1 MIFFRLL
8 QQKLVR
14 AVQLW
19 HRLRETIIRRGTARR
34 RLFAS
39 KLAIQV
45 QLKVLYLEV
54 SGRTSSLLQ
63 YSYMMPKTINI
74 GQWWDTTHATE
85 APPTIDLSSSRKFWC
100 SPMVSSP
107 LSHVRLFSL
116 AFFCSA
122 STQTV
127 LTHTVGSNRVQR
139 SLAVEALNHWTTYKD
154 HASVSYVQFKGR
166 KTHSRR
172 YDNDIDT
179 EHEIETHHTSL
190 AFYGYAHFSWSRA
203 LYVAV
208 TWKLNPNQAFNRRD

>member
-1 MIFFRLL
+1 MWNR
-8 QQKLVR
+8 K
-14 AVQLW
+14 
-19 HRLRETIIRRGTARR
+19 R

-45 QLKVLYLEV
+45 QLKVLCLEV
-54 SGRTSSLLQ
+54 SGRTSSLQQ

-74 GQWWDTTHATE
+74 GQRWDIMDATE

-100 SPMVSSP
+100 SLMVSSP

-122 STQTV
+122 LTQTV
-127 LTHTVGSNRVQR
+127 LMHTVGSNRIQS

-154 HASVSYVQFKGR
+154 HTSVSYVQFKGR

-172 YDNDIDT
+172 YNNIDT
-179 EHEIETHHTSL
+179 EHKIETYHTSL
-190 AFYGYAHFSWSRA
+190 TFYGYTHFSWSRA

-208 TWKLNPNQAFNRRD
+208 TWKLNSRALIALR

>member
-1 MIFFRLL
+1 MR
-8 QQKLVR
+8 K
-14 AVQLW
+14 
-19 HRLRETIIRRGTARR
+19 RRQR
-34 RLFAS
+34 FAS

-45 QLKVLYLEV
+45 QLKIPYLEV
-54 SGRTSSLLQ
+54 SGRTSSLQQ
-63 YSYMMPKTINI
+63 YSYLMPKTINI
-74 GQWWDTTHATE
+74 GQRSDTTHATE
-85 APPTIDLSSSRKFWC
+85 APPTIDLSSSRMFWC
-100 SPMVSSP
+100 SLMVSSP

-122 STQTV
+122 STQAV

-139 SLAVEALNHWTTYKD
+139 SLAVEVLNHRTTYKD
-154 HASVSYVQFKGR
+154 HASVSYVQFKGC

-190 AFYGYAHFSWSRA
+190 AFYGYAHFSWSCA

-208 TWKLNPNQAFNRRD
+208 T

>member
-1 MIFFRLL
+1 MRN
-8 QQKLVR
+8 R
-14 AVQLW
+14 
-19 HRLRETIIRRGTARR
+19 RR

-39 KLAIQV
+39 KLAKQV
-45 QLKVLYLEV
+45 QLTVLYVEV
-54 SGRTSSLLQ
+54 SGRTTSLLQ
-63 YSYMMPKTINI
+63 HSYMMPKTINI
-74 GQWWDTTHATE
+74 GQQWDTTHATE

-127 LTHTVGSNRVQR
+127 LIYMVGSNRVQR
-139 SLAVEALNHWTTYKD
+139 SLAVEALNHWMTYKD
-154 HASVSYVQFKGR
+154 HASVSYVQYKGC

-190 AFYGYAHFSWSRA
+190 AFYDYAHFSWSRA
-203 LYVAV
+203 LYIAV
-208 TWKLNPNQAFNRRD
+208 TWKLNPMP

>member
-1 MIFFRLL
+1 MRN
-8 QQKLVR
+8 R
-14 AVQLW
+14 
-19 HRLRETIIRRGTARR
+19 RR
-34 RLFAS
+34 RLFAP

-45 QLKVLYLEV
+45 QLKVLYVEV

-85 APPTIDLSSSRKFWC
+85 APPTINFPSSRKFWC

-127 LTHTVGSNRVQR
+127 LTHMVSSNRVQR
-139 SLAVEALNHWTTYKD
+139 SLAVEALDHWTTCKD
-154 HASVSYVQFKGR
+154 HASMSYVQYKGR
-166 KTHSRR
+166 KTHSQR

-179 EHEIETHHTSL
+179 QHEIEPHHTSL
-190 AFYGYAHFSWSRA
+190 ALYGYAHFSWSRV

-208 TWKLNPNQAFNRRD
+208 TWKWNPMP